1 MYVFIC
7 YVNSLF
13 KFTLVNT
20 SEKHSNTVN
29 TSNLAIDSPGS
40 KPQGIIQ
47 FISYVI
53 YDVYNSSNF
62 D

>member
-53 YDVYNSSNF
+53 
-62 D
+62 